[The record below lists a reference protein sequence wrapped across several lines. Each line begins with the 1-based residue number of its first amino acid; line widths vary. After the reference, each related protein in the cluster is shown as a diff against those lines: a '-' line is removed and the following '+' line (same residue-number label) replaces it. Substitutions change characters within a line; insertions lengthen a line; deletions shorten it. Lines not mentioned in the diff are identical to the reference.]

1 MKLKYPCLKRDI
13 TIPAEYVPE
22 VESIKAWLK
31 HQPHIPPLSDEFV
44 YTFLHCNYYRPERAK
59 DNIDAYFTVRGQCP
73 ELFDNRD
80 VNKLL
85 EQLELYDMAML
96 PQSTKEGYQVLL
108 YRLKDTDTSKFNFVE
123 ALKTFFAW
131 NDVVISERGIS
142 EGYIV
147 VFDMNGLSF
156 GHLARVSVQLQAVK
170 KFMVYIQKCHPVRLK
185 SVQVINTAPLID
197 KILALVKPFMESDL
211 IQMLQLHTSVDT
223 LKETFSLS
231 ILPKDYGGEAPSTR
245 QLSDQLKSLIKDSY
259 GKWLKESGQ
268 LVAVEKKRVGKPRKE
283 YIGEMEGS
291 FRSLSI
297 D

>member
-170 KFMVYIQKCHPVRLK
+170 KFMVYIQ
-185 SVQVINTAPLID
+185 
-197 KILALVKPFMESDL
+197 
-211 IQMLQLHTSVDT
+211 LQLHTSVDT